1 MTQTL
6 PVLEDPP
13 EGNPLGAAQPVPVP
27 SESPTA
33 YADRVGAWYVSR
45 QSTQRRKAQ
54 GLYLTSV
61 GVAQYM
67 AGRIEVRAPRLRLL
81 DPAAGAGVLCCAVVE
96 ALVNRAAE
104 ETGTKPAHVE
114 IVAHEADEDLLAPL
128 RAVLAYLTDWARQRG
143 LAVAVD
149 VSGEDFLRACS
160 AGLGANVAL
169 FAADPPAL
177 FDVVVANPPYFKI
190 AKDDPRARALA
201 EIVHGQPNIY
211 AFFMAVAARLLRP
224 EGRFVFITPRSFAS
238 GPYFRRF
245 RGAFFRLIQPT
256 EVHVFR
262 SRRDAFRRDDV
273 LQENVILCGVRRDR
287 WAQAADAAQLLV
299 TSSDGKDDMGQPGKC
314 IVPMKRALDLSSADK
329 VLRLPTCGAD
339 EAVVEV
345 VDAWP
350 SSLQAFGLNISTG
363 PVVPFRAAKYIC
375 DAGEVPQTHAP
386 LLWMNHVQP
395 LRTTWP
401 LARHKPEYIAHEDTG
416 ALLLP
421 NKNYVLIRRFSAKE
435 EPRRLTAAPH
445 LANTLHA
452 PVVGLENHLNYIHR
466 PGGDLTEDE
475 AWGLATLYSSRLLDR
490 YFRTIN
496 GNTQVSAT
504 ELRTMPLP
512 AHDVIVNLGRQIRQ
526 LPDPLAT
533 LDQHVLRL
541 LVPGSHGGTSV
552 GFD

>member
-6 PVLEDPP
+6 PVLESVGGPP
-13 EGNPLGAAQPVPVP
+13 AAGQPEPAP
-27 SESPTA
+27 AESPTA

-61 GVAQYM
+61 GVAEYM
-67 AGRIEVRAPRLRLL
+67 AGRIEARAQRLRLL

-96 ALVNRAAE
+96 ALVNLAAE
-104 ETGTKPAHVE
+104 EAGTKPAHVE
-114 IVAHEADEDLLAPL
+114 IVAHEADDGLLAPL
-128 RAVLAYLTDWARQRG
+128 HAVLAYLTEWARHRG

-160 AGLGANVAL
+160 VGSGANVAL
-169 FAADPPAL
+169 FGTDPPSP

-190 AKDDPRARALA
+190 ARDDPRAQALA

-224 EGRFVFITPRSFAS
+224 DGKFVFITPRSFAS
-238 GPYFRRF
+238 GPYFRKF

-314 IVPMKRALDLSSADK
+314 IVPMRRALDLSSADK
-329 VLRLPTCGAD
+329 VLRLPTCDAD
-339 EAVVEV
+339 EAVVEL

-350 SSLQAFGLNISTG
+350 SNLQAFGLNISTG
-363 PVVPFRAAKYIC
+363 PVVPFRATKYIC
-375 DAGEVPQTHAP
+375 DAGEVPETHAP

-435 EPRRLTAAPH
+435 EPRRLTAAPY
-445 LANTLHA
+445 LANALRT

-466 PGGDLTEDE
+466 LGGDLTEDE

-504 ELRTMPLP
+504 ELRAMPLP
-512 AHDVIVNLGRQIRQ
+512 AHDVLVNLGRQIKQ

-533 LDQHVLRL
+533 LDQYVSRSLA
-541 LVPGSHGGTSV
+541 PGLHGGTSV